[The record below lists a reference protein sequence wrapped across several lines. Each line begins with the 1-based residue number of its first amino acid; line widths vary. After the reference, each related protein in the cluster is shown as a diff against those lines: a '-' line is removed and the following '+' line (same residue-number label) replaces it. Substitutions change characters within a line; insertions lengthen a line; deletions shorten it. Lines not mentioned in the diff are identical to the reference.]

1 MPAPARTI
9 RRRRAPIPSARGG
22 RAPSPRRR
30 RQGPS
35 PPPRGRAWTPRR
47 DSTRARRPRCPAGS
61 GRGSNPVRPARRW
74 SSPSA
79 SSTSDGSVTG
89 VAPSRISWL
98 VPAAARFCTAPGT
111 AITSI
116 ERSSASRAV
125 VSDPPRSRLST
136 TTSTSASA
144 ARMRLRIGK
153 RNFSGA
159 VPGGHSDSSRPS
171 APTARHSSACWRGYG
186 RSSPLATTP
195 TAWPVP
201 ALLRAPRWAAP
212 SMPLASP
219 DTTTTSAAAS
229 SRPSVKAKSQ
239 PGPVALRV
247 PTMPT
252 RRRSRTS
259 QLPLA
264 KRTAGGCG
272 IGTEQ
277 QRIVGIALAHG
288 ADAELGAPSGPGVR
302 IALHAVAAPRRT

>member
-1 MPAPARTI
+1 M
-9 RRRRAPIPSARGG
+9 
-22 RAPSPRRR
+22 
-30 RQGPS
+30 
-35 PPPRGRAWTPRR
+35 
-47 DSTRARRPRCPAGS
+47 
-61 GRGSNPVRPARRW
+61 
-74 SSPSA
+74 
-79 SSTSDGSVTG
+79 TG

-136 TTSTSASA
+136 TTSTSLSA

-201 ALLRAPRWAAP
+201 SLLRAPRWAAP

-219 DTTTTSAAAS
+219 DTTTTSAVAS

-252 RRRSRTS
+252 RRRSRS
-259 QLPLA
+259 LPAPPGEQDGRRL
-264 KRTAGGCG
+264 RV
-272 IGTEQ
+272 GTEQ
-277 QRIVGIALAHG
+277 HRDSRDRARLTARMPSWAHRR
-288 ADAELGAPSGPGVR
+288 AQVSGS
-302 IALHAVAAPRRT
+302 ALHAVAAPRRT